1 MLQDANFTLK
11 YLSGGAWTLKD
22 LRGAVVFVNF
32 WATWCP
38 PCRKDMPDLDALHKR
53 YRKSGLVFLSI
64 FDEPDAK
71 AKSHLADENYK
82 YPILLDPS
90 QKTLE
95 AFVLEYYPQV
105 IRRQSGG
112 LAYGPGAEYA
122 DAGAILA
129 DVARSGVEMR
139 STLVDLDLERL
150 SRYHLPIFNCC
161 PAAGTIG
168 NDHGLS

>member
-11 YLSGGAWTLKD
+11 DLSGGAWTLKD

-90 QKTLE
+90 QKTLD
-95 AFVLEYYPQV
+95 
-105 IRRQSGG
+105 S
-112 LAYGPGAEYA
+112 
-122 DAGAILA
+122 
-129 DVARSGVEMR
+129 S
-139 STLVDLDLERL
+139 STLL
-150 SRYHLPIFNCC
+150 SRNLCI
-161 PAAGTIG
+161 A
-168 NDHGLS
+168 